1 MNPVTR
7 WVMPRQPKR
16 NRWGLAVATALLP
29 LAAIAQIP
37 AEPAQS
43 QNVAPI
49 TIATTAIGDTTA
61 GVVLRIVFRYG
72 VPADIP
78 AGAVL
83 AIQGSILQDGGKSVR
98 NFRYP
103 LSDDQRSSLTVVRT
117 LPPGEYDL
125 EAKLLVPL
133 GSDTAPL
140 LIAKGSR
147 HFVVAPTG
155 TPYAVAEGA
164 AADAIVAEGVVPEK
178 SGTLKI
184 RPPRR
189 DVAPNLFLI
198 DVDTKPPVKRVE
210 FYVEGK
216 KILTKNGPPYTAELD
231 LGKLPKR
238 VEVRAIG
245 YDAEGRYIDA
255 DAWVVNERETPLE
268 VKITRTIT
276 PDGIAHFKLSV
287 QNPKN
292 SVLREVAL
300 YADQKKLQEWT
311 EPPYAVDI
319 PVASLDNVDFVRAS
333 VTDATNYEASDLLFL
348 SGDRYT
354 EELEVNLVELP
365 VTVLDASG
373 AAITDLKQAD
383 FSILE
388 QGKPQKISS
397 FNFATN
403 LPISVGVLVD
413 HSGSMKPR
421 MQAAKDAALAF
432 FRQILG
438 PRDRA
443 FIAGFAWDAT
453 KVAGFA
459 SDLGSLESQVDAVPD
474 AEGGTA
480 LYDAI
485 VTGLYKFRTIEG
497 RKALIVVSDGEDT
510 TSRLSYDDMLGYV
523 RASHVPLYFIGIG
536 LSAFDFSGESKM
548 KALAAETGGNTYFI
562 KDIKRLQETY
572 ALLQKD
578 LRTQYLL
585 GYYAQ
590 STKGDTKYRTV
601 EVKVARPEAKVKT
614 IRGFIP

>member
-1 MNPVTR
+1 M
-7 WVMPRQPKR
+7 R
-16 NRWGLAVATALLP
+16 NRWLLAATAATLLP
-29 LAAIAQIP
+29 LSLPAQTP
-37 AEPAQS
+37 AEPPRAQS

-49 TIATTAIGDTTA
+49 TIATSPIGDTNA
-61 GVVLRIVFRYG
+61 GVAVRIVFRYG
-72 VPADIP
+72 IPGDIP
-78 AGAVL
+78 AGAAL

-103 LSDDQRSSLTVVRT
+103 ISQEQQFSLTVVRT
-117 LPPGEYDL
+117 LPPGDYDI

-133 GSDTAPL
+133 GSDAAPL
-140 LIAKGSR
+140 LIAKGTR
-147 HFVVAPTG
+147 HFNVAMTG
-155 TPYAVAEGA
+155 IPYAVAEGA
-164 AADAIVAEGVVPEK
+164 SADAIVAEGVVPEK
-178 SGTLKI
+178 SGTVKI

-189 DVAPNLFLI
+189 DVAPNLFVI

-210 FYVEGK
+210 FFVEGK

-238 VEVRAIG
+238 VEVRAVG
-245 YDAEGRYIDA
+245 YDAEGRYVDA
-255 DAWVVNERETPLE
+255 DAWMVNERETPLE

-292 SVLREVAL
+292 TVLRDVVL
-300 YADQKKLQEWT
+300 YADQKKLQEWS
-311 EPPYAVDI
+311 EPPYAFDI
-319 PVASLDNVDFVRAS
+319 PVAKLDNVDFIRAS
-333 VTDATNYEASDLLFL
+333 VTDVTNYEASDLLFM

-354 EELEVNLVELP
+354 EELEINLVELP
-365 VTVLDASG
+365 VTVVDASG
-373 AAITDLKQAD
+373 GPLIDLKQSE
-383 FSILE
+383 FEVLE
-388 QGKPQKISS
+388 QGKPQKIST

-421 MQAAKDAALAF
+421 MEAAKEAALAF
-432 FRQILG
+432 FRQIMG

-443 FIAGFAWDAT
+443 FIAGFAWDAA
-453 KVAGFA
+453 KLAPFA
-459 SDLGSLESQVDAVPD
+459 SNLGSLESQVEAIPE

-536 LSAFDFSGESKM
+536 LSAFDYSGESKM

-562 KDIKRLQETY
+562 KDAKKLKQTY
-572 ALLQKD
+572 ELLQKD

-601 EVKVARPEAKVKT
+601 EVKVARPGVKVRT

>member
-1 MNPVTR
+1 MH
-7 WVMPRQPKR
+7 RQPTR
-16 NRWGLAVATALLP
+16 NRWLFAVTAATLLP
-29 LAAIAQIP
+29 LSLTAQTP
-37 AEPAQS
+37 AEPPRTQP
-43 QNVAPI
+43 QNIAPI
-49 TIATTAIGDTTA
+49 TIATSPIGDTNA
-61 GVVLRIVFRYG
+61 GVVLRIVFGYG
-72 VPADIP
+72 IPGDIP
-78 AGAVL
+78 GGAAL
-83 AIQGSILQDGGKSVR
+83 AIQGSVLQDGGKVVR

-103 LSDDQRSSLTVVRT
+103 ISQDQQFSLTVVRT
-117 LPPGEYDL
+117 LPPGDYDI
-125 EAKLLVPL
+125 EARLLVPL
-133 GSDTAPL
+133 GSDSAPL
-140 LIAKGSR
+140 LIAKGTR
-147 HFVVAPTG
+147 HFIVALTG
-155 TPYAVAEGA
+155 IPYAVAEGA

-178 SGTLKI
+178 SGTVKI

-189 DVAPNLFLI
+189 DVAPNLFVI
-198 DVDTKPPVKRVE
+198 DVDTQPPVKRVE
-210 FYVEGK
+210 FFVEGK
-216 KILTKNGPPYTAELD
+216 KILAKNGPPYTAELD

-238 VEVRAIG
+238 VEVRAVG
-245 YDAEGRYIDA
+245 YDAEGRYVDA

-292 SVLREVAL
+292 SVLRDVAL
-300 YADQKKLQEWT
+300 YADQKKLQEWS
-311 EPPYAVDI
+311 EPPYAFDI
-319 PVASLDNVDFVRAS
+319 PVAKLDNVDFIRAS
-333 VTDATNYEASDLLFL
+333 VTDATNYEASDLLFM
-348 SGDRYT
+348 SGDRYS
-354 EELEVNLVELP
+354 EELEINLVELP
-365 VTVLDASG
+365 VTVVDATG
-373 AAITDLKQAD
+373 APLLDLKQGE
-383 FSILE
+383 FEVLE
-388 QGKPQKISS
+388 QGKPQKIST

-432 FRQILG
+432 FKQIMG

-443 FIAGFAWDAT
+443 FIAGFAWDAA
-453 KVAGFA
+453 KLAPFA
-459 SDLGSLESQVDAVPD
+459 SNLGSLESQVEAIPD

-536 LSAFDFSGESKM
+536 LSAFDYSGESKM

-572 ALLQKD
+572 AQLQKD

-601 EVKVARPEAKVKT
+601 EVKVARPGVKVRT